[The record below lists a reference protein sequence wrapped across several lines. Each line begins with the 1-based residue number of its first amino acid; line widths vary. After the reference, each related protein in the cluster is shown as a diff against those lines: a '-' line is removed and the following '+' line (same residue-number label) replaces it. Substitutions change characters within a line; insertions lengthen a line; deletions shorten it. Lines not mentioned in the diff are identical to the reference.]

1 MRNSG
6 AAIFFLL
13 FRIFEFWLFR
23 ALDFLAAAQ
32 HPCTPPAPDSN
43 PELWRLSSETGE
55 ILRAPNSAEPPSG
68 ISAAP
73 PGKSRRPV
81 YVSNF
86 SAPPE
91 HAPAPATKHL
101 LRAPRHYSPSDPIS
115 RYSGALAKPTT
126 AIASATLGDANSAVF
141 GPHSPTTTPSMRER
155 SLRECIF

>member
-6 AAIFFLL
+6 AAIFFFAFSH
-13 FRIFEFWLFR
+13 FRILAFPRSGFSRGGSAPVHTSGAGLEPR
-23 ALDFLAAAQ
+23 TLAAQ
-32 HPCTPPAPDSN
+32 LRN
-43 PELWRLSSETGE
+43 RRKR
-55 ILRAPNSAEPPSG
+55 LRARSAEPPSG

-73 PGKSRRPV
+73 PGSL

-91 HAPAPATKHL
+91 HAPAPATTHL

-126 AIASATLGDANSAVF
+126 AIASATLGDADSAVF